1 MPLFDWFSRKS
12 AAGASATVNGIA
24 LAYRDEGQGEPIVLV
39 HAFPLSGAMWE
50 DQIDA
55 LATRFRVVAPDLRG
69 FGASARGS
77 GMASLDQAADDV
89 AALLDHLQIERA
101 TLVGLSMGGYIAFAM
116 LRRHRARIARL
127 VLADTRAGADSEE
140 GRLGREQSAQL
151 AEQNGAGAIAEQ
163 MLPRLLSAGAS
174 AAVRDEVRKI
184 VVANDR
190 AGIAAA
196 QRAMAA
202 RPDSNSLL
210 ATIDIPTLLIVG
222 AADVLTPPDEARAMQ
237 RAIAHSTLVEIAGA
251 GHLANI
257 EAPDEFSA
265 AIEAF
270 IAGPQALGRAGGGL
284 AGQW

>member
-210 ATIDIPTLLIVG
+210 ATINIPTLLIVG